1 MTGPPSLGDRRAGPP
16 RTANIKRPV
25 LVAVSAPWLRQRAE
39 LPPASTIC
47 LTMAN
52 RSSGQAGRS
61 ASPSPRR
68 RGSGLS
74 AASTVRAGRV
84 ARAAHLFTANLGP
97 PFGAAACRCTGYTG
111 PARRPPRLLK
121 QFLQAASLECPR
133 MPWDFGNSG
142 QNQSGSRTS
151 LRRNYLAPLRWFPLY
166 LDWWVTRPR
175 TPRFATD
182 RQSDQPGQPIGRVAG
197 RAQRPPRSATTA
209 PTEGCPPPSPLSRDW
224 G

>member
-1 MTGPPSLGDRRAGPP
+1 MTGPPR
-16 RTANIKRPV
+16 
-25 LVAVSAPWLRQRAE
+25 LRQRAE

-52 RSSGQAGRS
+52 RSKIERASRS
-61 ASPSPRR
+61 IRVTVTTSP
-68 RGSGLS
+68 G
-74 AASTVRAGRV
+74 VRAFSSFNSSRRSGR
-84 ARAAHLFTANLGP
+84 APLTLFTENLGP

-133 MPWDFGNSG
+133 MPWNFGNWG

-151 LRRNYLAPLRWFPLY
+151 SRRNYLAPLRWFPLY

-182 RQSDQPGQPIGRVAG
+182 RQSDQPGQPID
-197 RAQRPPRSATTA
+197 
-209 PTEGCPPPSPLSRDW
+209 E
-224 G
+224 